1 MNGPRLTEERLRYH
15 LDSNQV
21 MRERLCLAIMPLLGP
36 YTQERPRRPK
46 GGPDGG
52 RDIEAV
58 FQGSTVVWGA
68 VGFRNGGGNDDAARR
83 DAQEKFD
90 ADLSRALSEN
100 PGLQG
105 FVFFTN
111 VDLTPGV
118 IEHLKSSAT
127 GRGVAVVDVCDIER
141 LRHTLDSPEGLI
153 TRLQYLDIAM
163 SATEQIALVNKFGNQ
178 LQQAVLARFDRVER
192 TLSQMERF
200 LGFQKPVHRLDIYIA
215 LKGNFS
221 SAGIGDEAM
230 LLRLDGLQN
239 LGMSSFCLCVNHKGH
254 KGSHSNLVAWP
265 HFWLGENLDKVVSF
279 VPSIGL
285 SPSLMT
291 GYCELSLTTGGHRV
305 RIADLTVVSLTVY
318 TTSDLHRI
326 VDRVVIDLNGYEFF
340 NCPVAV
346 MDEIASVEI
355 PSSIAFDAKSKT
367 WKVAIAKTERNILFD
382 SPRPSGRHYQLR
394 RNIGEAHK
402 SEIAEP
408 RAATDDDPDPDP
420 LRH

>member
-111 VDLTPGV
+111 VDLTPGI
-118 IEHLKSSAT
+118 IEHLKSTAT
-127 GRGVAVVDVCDIER
+127 ARDVAVVDVCDMER
-141 LRHTLDSPEGLI
+141 LRHALDSPEGLI
-153 TRLQYLDIAM
+153 ARLQYLDIAM

-200 LGFQKPVHRLDIYIA
+200 LGFQTPLHRLDVYVA
-215 LKGNFS
+215 LKGNFN
-221 SAGIGDEAM
+221 SADIGDEAL
-230 LLRLDGLQN
+230 LLRLDGLQD
-239 LGMSSFCLCVNHKGH
+239 LGKSSFCLCVNHTGH
-254 KGSHSNLVAWP
+254 KGSHSNLVVRP
-265 HFWLGENLDKVVSF
+265 HFWLGENPDKVISF

-285 SPSLMT
+285 SQSLLT
-291 GYCELSLTTGGHRV
+291 AYCELSLTTGGHRV
-305 RIADLTVVSLTVY
+305 RIADLTVVNLTVY
-318 TTSDLHRI
+318 VTSGLHRI
-326 VDRVVIDLNGYEFF
+326 VDRVVVDLNGYEIF

-346 MDEIASVEI
+346 IDEKATIEI
-355 PSSIAFDAKSKT
+355 PTSIAFDAKSKT
-367 WKVAIAKTERNILFD
+367 WKVAIARTERNILFD
-382 SPRPSGRHYQLR
+382 SPRPSGRHYLLR
-394 RNIGEAHK
+394 RNTDRPQQ

-408 RAATDDDPDPDP
+408 DASPD
-420 LRH
+420 RGGI